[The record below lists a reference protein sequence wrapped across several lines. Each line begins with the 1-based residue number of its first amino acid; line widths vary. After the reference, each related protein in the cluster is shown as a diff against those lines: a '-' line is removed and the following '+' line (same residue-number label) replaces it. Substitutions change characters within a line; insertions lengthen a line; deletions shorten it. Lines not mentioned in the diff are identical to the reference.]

1 MSSDYWCGIVIVMH
15 IPDDCVHSRKGRKH
29 SLKIL
34 QRFHFSSALK
44 RMSTVCS
51 LLGGAQHIGVVKGAA
66 EVIRPMVKYAFS
78 IITILQTVY

>member
-1 MSSDYWCGIVIVMH
+1 MVIYTP
-15 IPDDCVHSRKGRKH
+15 IDDCVHSKKGKKH

-51 LLGGAQHIGVVKGAA
+51 LLGGAAQHIAVVKGAA
-66 EVIRPMVKYAFS
+66 EVIKPMVKCFN
-78 IITILQTVY
+78 IITIIIYN

>member
-1 MSSDYWCGIVIVMH
+1 MMMYYISI
-15 IPDDCVHSRKGRKH
+15 DDCVHSRKGKKH

-51 LLGGAQHIGVVKGAA
+51 LLGGAQHIAVVKGAA
-66 EVIRPMVKYAFS
+66 EVIKPMVKYFN
-78 IITILQTVY
+78 IVNDL